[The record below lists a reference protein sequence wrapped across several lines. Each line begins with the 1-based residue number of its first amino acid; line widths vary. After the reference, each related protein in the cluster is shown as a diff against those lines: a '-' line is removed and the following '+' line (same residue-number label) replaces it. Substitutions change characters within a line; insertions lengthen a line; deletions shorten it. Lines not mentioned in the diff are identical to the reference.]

1 MEAAN
6 SSETWESTDKNTRC
20 RKPESQYLTHLSPDS
35 TEAPFI
41 WVQKV
46 TYRHDKTVIQSIHN
60 TRCRKPESQ
69 YLTHLSPDST
79 EAPFIWVQK
88 VTYRHDKTVIQS
100 TEGNLQT
107 SQDSYPKYRR

>member
-6 SSETWESTDKNTRC
+6 SSETWESTDK
-20 RKPESQYLTHLSPDS
+20 
-35 TEAPFI
+35 
-41 WVQKV
+41 
-46 TYRHDKTVIQSIHN
+46 N